1 MEIITS
7 LKKEELEQLIIDSV
21 NKCLD
26 GILKPPQELPDR
38 CGIDEACILL
48 GTPEKPASKAKVYQ
62 LTHLKKL
69 PFMHYGRGLV
79 FSRRQ
84 LLAYREEHTLPPS
97 PPEDEMKANLVKSAE
112 KHLRNEQ

>member
-21 NKCLD
+21 NKCLN

-38 CGIDEACILL
+38 CGIDEACIIL

-69 PFMHYGRGLV
+69 PFMHYGRILQ
-79 FSRRQ
+79 FSKRA
-84 LLAYREEHTLPPS
+84 LLAYREANTVTPFS
-97 PPEDEMKANLVKSAE
+97 PEDEMKANLIKSAE
-112 KHLRNEQ
+112 KKLRNEK